1 MRIIE
6 TVSSI
11 RQVSQQITRPLGLVP
26 TMGYLHDGHV
36 SLVNRAK
43 SDNHSVVVSIFV
55 NPKQFDLTED
65 LTGYPRNLQRDIEI
79 LEDLDVNFVFVPKV
93 SEIYPENYATYVDVG
108 EMSHKME
115 GSSRPGHFLGVTT
128 VVTKLFN
135 IMRPDRAYFGQ
146 KDGQQAV
153 IVKRLVRDLN
163 FETEIVI
170 VPTVREYDG
179 LAMSSRNSRLTV
191 QQREAATVI
200 NRALSE
206 AIYMWESGV
215 TDSVTLRRTV
225 EKVVSTEP
233 LAKLDYVSISDVDT
247 LDELNNVY
255 SEGMISVAVWFD
267 NVRLIDNKII
277 GGNRLE

>member
-1 MRIIE
+1 
-6 TVSSI
+6 
-11 RQVSQQITRPLGLVP
+11 
-26 TMGYLHDGHV
+26 MGYLHDGHV

-43 SDNHSVVVSIFV
+43 SDNDSVVVSIFI

-65 LTGYPRNLQRDIEI
+65 LTGYPRNLQRDIKI
-79 LEDLDVNFVFVPKV
+79 LEDLDVNFVFVPEV

-108 EMSHKME
+108 EMSRKLE

-135 IMRPDRAYFGQ
+135 VIRPDRAYFGQ

-179 LAMSSRNSRLTV
+179 LAMSSRNSRLTE

-255 SEGMISVAVWFD
+255 SEAMISVAVWFD
-267 NVRLIDNKII
+267 NVRLIDNKVI

>member
-11 RQVSQQITRPLGLVP
+11 RQVSQHITRPLGLVP

-43 SDNHSVVVSIFV
+43 SDNDSVVVSIFI

-65 LTGYPRNLQRDIEI
+65 LTGYPRNLQRDIKI
-79 LEDLDVNFVFVPKV
+79 LEDLDVNFVFVPEV

-108 EMSHKME
+108 EMSRKLE

-135 IMRPDRAYFGQ
+135 VIRPDRAYFGQ

-179 LAMSSRNSRLTV
+179 LAMSSRNSRLTE

-255 SEGMISVAVWFD
+255 SEAMISVAVWFD
-267 NVRLIDNKII
+267 NVRLIDNKVI

>member
-43 SDNHSVVVSIFV
+43 SDNHSVVVSIFI